1 METWDRLAAA
11 NPFGPNGRVRLGFA
25 FDGMWLPAKP
35 LQDLFSKVRAQGSH
49 LITTHAMN
57 CTMLKSK
64 CRVRDCGRDEV
75 STNVIQPARTIEK
88 LSSYG
93 LLGSDILLSHANNL
107 SPEDW
112 RLLKASGASI
122 STTPSTELQMGHG
135 DPACL
140 TALDYSSLGV
150 DCHSAC
156 ASFLP
161 TQMMLALQAGRA
173 ERNRKFE
180 SAGKWPSSI
189 GHKVEDAFNLGT
201 ILGAKA
207 IGLDKEVGS
216 LQKGK
221 KADVVIFEGTSPN
234 MVAVSERDPVAA
246 IVMHSSVGD
255 VSTVIVDGIIRKQD
269 GQLLEVSVP
278 QSMDPDAGD
287 GPTYTWSDVGKQIT
301 TGMHALD
308 KAKQESCDPE
318 SARKGLIEA
327 FHIDLNSGADT
338 V

>member
-35 LQDLFSKVRAQGSH
+35 LQDLFGKVRAQGSQ

-57 CTMLKSK
+57 CAMLKSK
-64 CRVRDCGRDEV
+64 CFMRGLSTAEDL
-75 STNVIQPARTIEK
+75 TNVFQPAGTIEK
-88 LSSYG
+88 LSACG
-93 LLGSDILLSHANNL
+93 LLASDILLSHANNP
-107 SPEDW
+107 SPEDLK
-112 RLLKASGASI
+112 LLEASGASI
-122 STTPSTELQMGHG
+122 SATPSTELQMGHG
-135 DPACL
+135 DPVCL
-140 TALDYSSLGV
+140 TALKNSSLGV

-156 ASFLP
+156 ASFMP
-161 TQMMLALQAGRA
+161 TQMMLALQVGRA
-173 ERNRKFE
+173 ERNRKLGN
-180 SAGKWPSSI
+180 AGNWPNSI

-246 IVMHSSVGD
+246 IVLHSSVRD
-255 VSTVIVDGIIRKQD
+255 VSMVIVDGIIRKQD
-269 GQLLEVSVP
+269 GQLLKVSVP
-278 QSMDPDAGD
+278 QSINSEPEY
-287 GPTYTWSDVGKQIT
+287 GPAYTWSDVAKEIT
-301 TGMHALD
+301 KGMHALD
-308 KAKQESCDPE
+308 KAKLESCDPKA
-318 SARKGLIEA
+318 ARKGLIEA
-327 FHIDLNSGADT
+327 FHIDLNAGADT